1 MEKENE
7 NLQKEN
13 MSAMDI
19 HEILEYLPHR
29 YPFLLVDRVLSCEP
43 GKDIVAL
50 KNVTINEPF
59 FVGHFPHH
67 PVMPGVLIIE
77 ALAQAAAILTLK
89 TAGVKAD
96 NDSIYYFVGIDGARF
111 KKPVQA
117 GDQLLLKVAI
127 TRQVRGIWKYSAR
140 AEVAGQLAT
149 EAELMCTMRSI

>member
-1 MEKENE
+1 
-7 NLQKEN
+7 
-13 MSAMDI
+13 MDI
-19 HEILEYLPHR
+19 HEILKYLPHR
-29 YPFLLVDRVLSCEP
+29 YPFLLVDRVLSCEL

-89 TAGVKAD
+89 TAGLKAD

>member
-1 MEKENE
+1 MEKGNE
-7 NLQKEN
+7 NPREES
-13 MSAMDI
+13 MSTMDI
-19 HEILEYLPHR
+19 HEILKYLPHR

-89 TAGVKAD
+89 TTGLRAD